1 MRISLTRAELRTRK
15 AAEIEPIEVRNKEI
29 GLQSRL
35 SPDIR
40 LNFQLLI
47 KLRLNGHV
55 FILLRGESK
64 VSAKSESCS
73 RIEEPWPEI
82 RLFFCSYVTF
92 KNFDYFLSNVEI
104 ICNVFLVQTY
114 LSY

>member
-47 KLRLNGHV
+47 KL
-55 FILLRGESK
+55 
-64 VSAKSESCS
+64 
-73 RIEEPWPEI
+73 
-82 RLFFCSYVTF
+82 
-92 KNFDYFLSNVEI
+92 
-104 ICNVFLVQTY
+104 
-114 LSY
+114 